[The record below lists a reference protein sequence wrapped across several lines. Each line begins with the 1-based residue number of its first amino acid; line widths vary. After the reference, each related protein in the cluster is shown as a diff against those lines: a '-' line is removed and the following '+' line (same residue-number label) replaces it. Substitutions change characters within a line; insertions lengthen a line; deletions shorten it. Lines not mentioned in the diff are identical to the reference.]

1 MFDTLFESNGE
12 KVKYM
17 GMVNI
22 RKYFEICLGSYYNP
36 KTEYI
41 VLWYG

>member
-1 MFDTLFESNGE
+1 MFDALFDSNGK

-22 RKYFEICLGSYYNP
+22 KRYFEICLGSYYNP
-36 KTEYI
+36 ETEYI
-41 VLWYG
+41 VVA